1 MGFFGAFLSKIA
13 GPIMKAAI
21 PLTKNILAPLGVTAV
36 ASTIDARIKKKVNWF
51 WNVNTNNSK

>member
-1 MGFFGAFLSKIA
+1 
-13 GPIMKAAI
+13 MKAAI

-36 ASTIDARIKKKVNWF
+36 ASTIEARNKKKVNWF